1 MALSLRALRNF
12 SAVAE
17 SGSIA
22 GAMQH
27 LQVSQ
32 AAITESIQRLEA
44 HLGAMLFRR
53 HARGMALTHAGHE
66 FMRHTDRILSAVS
79 SAEEALRARPDT
91 LHGDL
96 VIGATS
102 PLTGY
107 YLPALLERYRRAF
120 PRVRTRVLEDT
131 GQFVEHQLINGEI
144 DVALMVLSDLETAQ
158 AFHSSLLVRSPW
170 RLWLPVTHR
179 FAERSAVSLAELKD
193 DSVVVLHNDEIQS
206 TGNDRWREAGMRPR
220 VVVKTRSVEATRSL
234 VATGYGVCVLP
245 EVLFRS
251 WSLEGE
257 RLVAVPITEVLT
269 PLEVGLAWR
278 KGAAVGA
285 VVEGFIA
292 TAREHSRGGALAP
305 NTQRHERGTA
315 ASTAPA
321 PELDEP
327 G

>member
-12 SAVAE
+12 KVVAE
-17 SGSIA
+17 SGSIS

-27 LQVSQ
+27 VETTSQ
-32 AAITESIQRLEA
+32 ASITESIQRLEA
-44 HLGAMLFRR
+44 HLGTMLFRR

-66 FMRHTDRILSAVS
+66 FMRHADRILGAVA
-79 SAEEALRARPDT
+79 SAEEALRARPDI
-91 LHGDL
+91 LHGEL

-107 YLPALLERYRRAF
+107 YLPGLLERYRRTF
-120 PRVRTRVLEDT
+120 PRVNARVLEDNAR
-131 GQFVEHQLINGEI
+131 FVEHQLINGEV
-144 DVALMVLSDLETAQ
+144 DLALTVLSALETAQ
-158 AFHSSLLVRSPW
+158 AFHSSLLVSSPW

-179 FAERSAVSLAELKD
+179 FAERRSISLLELKD
-193 DSVVVLHNDEIQS
+193 DPVVMLHNEEIQS
-206 TGNDRWREAGMRPR
+206 SNGDHWREAGVRPR
-220 VVVKTRSVEATRSL
+220 VVVKTRSVEAARSL

-257 RLVAVPITEVLT
+257 RLVAVHITEALA

-278 KGAAVGA
+278 KGATVGA

-292 TAREHSRGGALAP
+292 TAREHSHRGAFAAAAAP
-305 NTQRHERGTA
+305 VSPLRE
-315 ASTAPA
+315 
-321 PELDEP
+321 
-327 G
+327 